1 MKRKVLIPLDGSDF
15 SLQIVRT
22 VLDFFDPHDVSLV
35 LLRVAPPPNLP
46 MEVSSAR
53 DMLIGSYPLSGS
65 YETYSSAVDRGYA
78 EVEHELQAAR
88 DDLLSGLRPEAERLR
103 EIGYTVRLEAQFGDP
118 AQRIVQYAN
127 EEAVS
132 LVAMATHGRS
142 GLNRLVMGSVA
153 ERVLRSVS
161 VPVLLLR
168 PESVAVVKSAGEK
181 LATVLGKGARL
192 HMAVATDGSTFGQR
206 AVTLASELQ
215 AAFSGDLTVLITTS
229 GREGAA
235 QAQQIMTDTL
245 ALLPSDPKPVTAP
258 LVGYADEVLLQY
270 LQTHPVDLLVVGAF
284 ADRGAGG
291 VHAVGPTAHRLVQEA
306 PTTVLLMKGHRHRF
320 RRVLVCA
327 SVEDEAVV
335 AVGGQVAQVLGA
347 RLDLLH
353 VMPASAAP
361 YLATDVSTTMDVEK
375 AISQGTRLSAKLH
388 EWERKLETYG
398 YNRASIILQPGS
410 VPEVILQRARSE
422 EYDLVI
428 VGSESTPGHFPS
440 SVANT
445 VVRYVEQSVLLV
457 RVRSAG

>member
-15 SLQIVRT
+15 SLQIVRI
-22 VLDFFDPHDVSLV
+22 VLDFFDPHDIALV

-46 MEVSSAR
+46 LEISSSR

-65 YETYSSAVDRGYA
+65 YEAYSSAVERGYT
-78 EVEHELQAAR
+78 EVEQELQSIR
-88 DDLLSGLRPEAERLR
+88 DELLVDLRPEADRLR
-103 EIGYTVRLEAQFGDP
+103 EMGYAVKLEAQFGDP

-127 EEAVS
+127 DEGIS

-168 PESVAVVKSAGEK
+168 PESVAVVKTAGEK
-181 LATVLGKGARL
+181 LATVLGKGGKLR
-192 HMAVATDGSTFGQR
+192 MAVATDGATFGQR
-206 AVTLASELQ
+206 AVTLASELHT
-215 AAFSGDLTVLITTS
+215 AFGGALTVLVTTS
-229 GREGAA
+229 GREGAT
-235 QAQQIMTDTL
+235 QAQQIMKETV
-245 ALLPSDPKPVTAP
+245 ALLPADPKPEVTP

-270 LQTHPVDLLVVGAF
+270 LQNHPTDLLVIGAF

-291 VHAVGPTAHRLVQEA
+291 VNAVGPTAHRLVQEA
-306 PTTVLLMKGHRHRF
+306 PTTVLLMKGHRHTF

-335 AVGGQVAQVLGA
+335 AVGAQFAQVLGA

-353 VMPASAAP
+353 VMPPSAAP
-361 YLATDVSTTMDVEK
+361 YLANDASATMDVDR

-388 EWERKLETYG
+388 EWERKLEAHGFT
-398 YNRASIILQPGS
+398 RASISLQPGS
-410 VPEVILQRARSE
+410 VPEVILQRARDE
-422 EYDLVI
+422 DYDLVV
-428 VGSESTPGHFPS
+428 VGSESSPGHFPG

-445 VVRYVEQSVLLV
+445 IVRYVEQSVLLV
-457 RVRSAG
+457 RVHST